1 MKIYI
6 AGKITG
12 DPNYK
17 VKFIRAQR
25 LLEEQGH
32 KVLNPALLP
41 QGMKA
46 SDYMRICFA
55 MIDTADMVV
64 FLKNAAASNGAMLEY
79 TYCKYIGKSIGRF
92 KQEV

>member
-12 DPNYK
+12 DPNYRT
-17 VKFIRAQR
+17 KFLRAQR
-25 LLEEQGH
+25 LLEAQGH

-41 QGMKA
+41 QGME
-46 SDYMRICFA
+46 SGDYMRICFA
-55 MIDTADMVV
+55 MIDTADVVV
-64 FLKNAAASNGAMLEY
+64 FFKDAANSNGAMLEY

-92 KQEV
+92 RQEV